1 MPTEGCTDPKRL
13 FLIHTVP
20 GLIPILDPLAARA
33 LPGWERVNMVD
44 ESLLKNTIRAGS
56 LSQTTMRRLL
66 SVIWSAVDAGAQAV
80 LVTCSSLGPAVEA
93 ARPFCPVPLVRI
105 DTGMAL
111 AAVAG
116 HARIGVLATLPSTL
130 TPTTDLIRATA
141 QETGAEDCT
150 IESQLCAGAF
160 ECLAQGDTEGHDQM
174 VAEAIAAMATKVDVI
189 VLAQASMARAA
200 ARIQAPVPILTSPE
214 PGIAHLARVL
224 AA

>member
-1 MPTEGCTDPKRL
+1 MTNGCEKSKRL

-33 LPGWERVNMVD
+33 LPGWERFNMVD
-44 ESLLKNTIRAGS
+44 ESLLKHTIRDGA

-66 SVIWSAVDAGAQAV
+66 GMIWSAVDAGAEAV
-80 LVTCSSLGPAVEA
+80 LVTCSSLGSAIDA
-93 ARPFCPVPLVRI
+93 AQPFCPVPLVRI
-105 DTGMAL
+105 DKGMAL
-111 AAVAG
+111 EAVAG

-130 TPTTDLIRATA
+130 APTAALIRVTA
-141 QETGAEDCT
+141 QETGAESCT
-150 IESQLCAGAF
+150 IESRLCEGAF
-160 ECLAQGDTEGHDQM
+160 ERLAQGDTEGHDQM
-174 VAEAIAAMATKVDVI
+174 VAEALTALAPQVDVI

-200 ARIQAPVPILTSPE
+200 GRCAASIPILTSPE